1 MLVGKRYK
9 LMRPVRAIETINGE
23 MLLTTIQAGGI
34 VEVVAIPTDKSDPL
48 VDVLLEGRTFS
59 LRAVLLRARA
69 EEIVE

>member
-1 MLVGKRYK
+1 MRVGQRYK
-9 LMRPVRAIETINGE
+9 LTRPVRAIETINGE

-59 LRAVLLRARA
+59 LRAVLLAARA
-69 EEIVE
+69 EEMVE